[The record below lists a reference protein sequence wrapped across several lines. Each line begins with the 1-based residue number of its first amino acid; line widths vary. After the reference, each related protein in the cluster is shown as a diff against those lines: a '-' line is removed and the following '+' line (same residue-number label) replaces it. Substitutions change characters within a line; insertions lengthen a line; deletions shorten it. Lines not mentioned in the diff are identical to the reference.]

1 MQLQLDHLYQIITQE
16 AFCAADRF
24 APVIMTANEQQYDI
38 IVKNMAHELKSI
50 VMWDGEIE
58 EGARQS
64 MVSHVVARTHLT
76 DAMHD
81 DIDRAF
87 WDFAQQNASES
98 FQEILKIL
106 MQGSHKISALYSI
119 DGGNVFEKEWLYG
132 PWMSEYALQ
141 APLANLSLVHRF
153 LDLTDQEDELKGD
166 ARAEVIRKK
175 LSDDTTGN
183 YSRLFDVFMKAFENN
198 PHKNTF
204 INRLGRRHLTMILH
218 RDPFDFNDILGEQ
231 TIEQLHM
238 LRNEIYQLWRF
249 FGDVRVDM
257 LSKDLAQ
264 TVRLRCNSIM
274 KTMID
279 APIIEPT
286 AQVSVAVDKTSI
298 EQFRSKGAQTPIK
311 GSSPT

>member
-1 MQLQLDHLYQIITQE
+1 MQLQLDHLYPIITQE

-24 APVIMTANEQQYDI
+24 APMIMTANEQQYDI

-106 MQGSHKISALYSI
+106 MQGSHKISTVYSI

-132 PWMSEYALQ
+132 PWMTEYALQ
-141 APLANLSLVHRF
+141 APLANLSFVHRF
-153 LDLTDQEDELKGD
+153 LNLDSQENKLTGD
-166 ARAEVIRKK
+166 ARVNVIRKK
-175 LSDDTTGN
+175 LSEDTTGDQL
-183 YSRLFDVFMKAFENN
+183 RLFETFMKACEHNA
-198 PHKNTF
+198 HKNTF
-204 INRLGRRHLTMILH
+204 IDRLGKKNSMAMLY
-218 RDPFDFNDILGEQ
+218 RDRFDFDDCLSSE
-231 TIEQLHM
+231 TIQQLHM
-238 LRNEIYQLWRF
+238 LRNEIYQLWRS

-257 LSKDLAQ
+257 LSKKLAQ
-264 TVRLRCNSIM
+264 TVKLRCNSII
-274 KTMID
+274 KTLID
-279 APIIEPT
+279 APILEPT

-298 EQFRSKGAQTPIK
+298 EQFRVKGAQTPIK
-311 GSSPT
+311 GSNPT